1 MKRPNGVGDL
11 QKGERYVWFS
21 VQPAVHSS
29 RSFRYVNMDYLFIST
44 LRHSA
49 DVVELVVS
57 YDIVCQWSRNF
68 WERIA
73 IYSHSIRVDH
83 TGQKNY
89 HFLIP
94 KFHLPAHIKACQTVF
109 SFNFNQHVGRTDGE
123 APERGWSHIN
133 PIATSTREMG
143 PGSRRDTI
151 DDHLGAWN
159 WKKTT
164 LLGKPSFVILRI
176 CFMFMTDD
184 DVGISF
190 LRKVKEAVTESNDRH
205 HLHDQFTNGL
215 LESISPDMLEQWKT
229 EMEAW
234 EKDHSKENPFEQKC
248 SSPSFTFSLPYHY

>member
-29 RSFRYVNMDYLFIST
+29 QSLRYVNMDYLFIST

-49 DVVELVVS
+49 DIVELVVS
-57 YDIVCQWSRNF
+57 YDIVCQWSRNV
-68 WERIA
+68 WERMA

-109 SFNFNQHVGRTDGE
+109 SFNFNRHVGRTDGE

-133 PIATSTREMG
+133 PKGAPGCRPVTRGRGRGGVQQSLKKFTIHASKIYPWGPVATPNASAAPLIELDG
-143 PGSRRDTI
+143 
-151 DDHLGAWN
+151 
-159 WKKTT
+159 
-164 LLGKPSFVILRI
+164 
-176 CFMFMTDD
+176 
-184 DVGISF
+184 
-190 LRKVKEAVTESNDRH
+190 
-205 HLHDQFTNGL
+205 
-215 LESISPDMLEQWKT
+215 
-229 EMEAW
+229 
-234 EKDHSKENPFEQKC
+234 
-248 SSPSFTFSLPYHY
+248 